1 MVNPVN
7 NYSVNQAT
15 LNPFQKRIEDQ
26 IKNPGARDPQE
37 NAVATQARNENQRSE
52 TQPVAQAASREDGG
66 SRQAATQQRGSLV
79 DVTV

>member
-7 NYSVNQAT
+7 NYGVNQAT

-26 IKNPGARDPQE
+26 IKNPGTKDPQE
-37 NAVATQARNENQRSE
+37 NAVATQARNEDQRSE
-52 TQPVAQAASREDGG
+52 SKPAAQAGSREDGG
-66 SRQAATQQRGSLV
+66 TRQAATQQRGSIL